1 MANVVIDTAGTV
13 TRPMRRE
20 SPGQDVGLDDPRPSL
35 RATTGV
41 EDPRWLWARVG
52 DGGVNGQE
60 VWVRYL
66 AEDAPHGVPV
76 VAAHGPSSG
85 EPGARLVTSAPVVG
99 YPASGRA
106 NAERNGAVRAA
117 PVLVPVPAVVV
128 PSANADLNAGF
139 QLLEVLGRAVRGLHA
154 APETP
159 KPIVSASAKYM
170 RIMEFGDHRRVK
182 RATVRTWLRL
192 GLPHVGGGRSTR
204 ILVQAADAWL
214 DAGGP
219 EVGIEQAARVRART
233 GRP

>member
-1 MANVVIDTAGTV
+1 MANVDIDTAGTV
-13 TRPMRRE
+13 TRPMRPE

-76 VAAHGPSSG
+76 VAAHGPPSG

-117 PVLVPVPAVVV
+117 PVLVPREGSNDTTKPTIQCSDPLRNWEVPDKAKMQLITRQLAGIVASECVYVCVGWGWGADVDVPA
-128 PSANADLNAGF
+128 
-139 QLLEVLGRAVRGLHA
+139 H
-154 APETP
+154 
-159 KPIVSASAKYM
+159 
-170 RIMEFGDHRRVK
+170 
-182 RATVRTWLRL
+182 
-192 GLPHVGGGRSTR
+192 LP
-204 ILVQAADAWL
+204 A
-214 DAGGP
+214 
-219 EVGIEQAARVRART
+219 
-233 GRP
+233 